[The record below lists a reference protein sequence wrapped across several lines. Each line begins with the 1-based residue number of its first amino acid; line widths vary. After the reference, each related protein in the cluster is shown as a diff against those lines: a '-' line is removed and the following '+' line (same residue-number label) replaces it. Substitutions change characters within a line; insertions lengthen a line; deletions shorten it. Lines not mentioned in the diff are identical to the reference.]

1 VLTVRTWTEGELLGL
16 ITSGQEENIQLDFKK
31 TIDTTDKAKTELSKD
46 VSAFANTIG
55 GHIIIGMDEDGQ
67 ATHKAAAITPL
78 DPGAVSKEWLEQVIN
93 SRIHPRLSV
102 RIHPV
107 DLLSTALGKVAYVLE
122 IPESG
127 TAHQASDHRYYR
139 RYNFQ
144 SVPMEDYEV
153 RQAMNRASRPA
164 YSAWFRPWV
173 MNQGPAGGRALA
185 SLRVTVVNV
194 SELTPSQASA
204 VLYLPAHE
212 FALAGEDWA
221 FTDIE
226 GRRYMRREGS
236 LDALPT
242 PGRQTSID
250 FAQVNFAK
258 QDLPAASVPIHLKV
272 FDDHGLALHEV
283 YELSLSLPSLTH
295 TVVRSDSDRKPANV
309 AP

>member
-1 VLTVRTWTEGELLGL
+1 MGYE
-16 ITSGQEENIQLDFKK
+16 
-31 TIDTTDKAKTELSKD
+31 
-46 VSAFANTIG
+46 
-55 GHIIIGMDEDGQ
+55 
-67 ATHKAAAITPL
+67 
-78 DPGAVSKEWLEQVIN
+78 PGS
-93 SRIHPRLSV
+93 
-102 RIHPV
+102 
-107 DLLSTALGKVAYVLE
+107 
-122 IPESG
+122 
-127 TAHQASDHRYYR
+127 
-139 RYNFQ
+139 
-144 SVPMEDYEV
+144 
-153 RQAMNRASRPA
+153 
-164 YSAWFRPWV
+164 
-173 MNQGPAGGRALA
+173 AGGRALA
-185 SLRVTVVNV
+185 GLRVTVVNV

-226 GRRYMRREGS
+226 GRGYMRREGS

-242 PGRQTSID
+242 PGGQASID